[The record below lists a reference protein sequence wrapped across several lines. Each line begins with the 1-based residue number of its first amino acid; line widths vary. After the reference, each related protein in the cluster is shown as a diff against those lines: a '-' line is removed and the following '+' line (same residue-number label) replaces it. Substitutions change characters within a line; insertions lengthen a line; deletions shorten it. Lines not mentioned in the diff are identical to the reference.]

1 LAFEKGHSP
10 MTDYQHPVIRQVAS
24 EQKGPQLSVVP
35 PSAPETWR
43 DNVFTASTLRTMT
56 FKPVNWVVPGIIPE
70 GLTILAGK
78 PKIGKSW
85 LALDVALAITSERF
99 VLGEIKPEQGDV
111 LYAALEDNR
120 RRLWKRVRKITAAA
134 DVAWPERL
142 SLATRWR
149 RLDNGGASDIKE
161 WAGAVSKPRLVILDT
176 LAGVRP
182 DRNARDSLYDGD
194 YRALAELHAWANE
207 AGIAVLILHHTRK
220 MEADDPID
228 TISGSL
234 GLAGCA
240 DTSAILSRN
249 HKGTTLY
256 IRGRDVEEQ
265 EHAMLFSAETCRWTI
280 LGDAAEVLR
289 SDSRGKIL
297 AALSEATELLTPSD
311 IVAATGLGRQNVDQ
325 LLHRMQSDGEII
337 KRKRGLYAHA
347 GRTDL
352 VSSGKP

>member
-1 LAFEKGHSP
+1 MSDTRIIE
-10 MTDYQHPVIRQVAS
+10 
-24 EQKGPQLSVVP
+24 P
-35 PSAPETWR
+35 PSWR
-43 DNVFTASTLRTMT
+43 DNVFTASALRTMT
-56 FKPVNWVVPGIIPE
+56 FKPINWVVPGIIPE

-85 LALDVALAITSERF
+85 LALDIALATGGDRF
-99 VLGEIKPEQGDV
+99 VLGNIKPEEGDV
-111 LYAALEDNR
+111 LYAALEDNK
-120 RRLWKRVRKITAAA
+120 RRLWKRVRKIVAAA
-134 DVAWPERL
+134 DAAWPDHL
-142 SLATRWR
+142 TLATQWR
-149 RLDNGGASDIKE
+149 RLDHGGVTDIKE
-161 WAGAVSKPRLVILDT
+161 WAGTVLKPRLVILDT

-207 AGIAVLILHHTRK
+207 AGIAVLVLHHTRK

-249 HKGTTLY
+249 SRGTTLY

-265 EHAMLFSAETCRWTI
+265 EHAMLFNAETCRWTI

-297 AALSEATELLTPSD
+297 DALSEATDLMTPSD
-311 IVAATGLGRQNVDQ
+311 IVAATSLGRQNVDQ
-325 LLHRMQSDGEII
+325 LLHRMHSDGEII
-337 KRKRGLYAHA
+337 KRKRGFYAHA
-347 GRTDL
+347 NRIDL
-352 VSSGKP
+352 VSGGSRKNGQNVRNQSQSDI

>member
-1 LAFEKGHSP
+1 
-10 MTDYQHPVIRQVAS
+10 
-24 EQKGPQLSVVP
+24 
-35 PSAPETWR
+35 
-43 DNVFTASTLRTMT
+43 
-56 FKPVNWVVPGIIPE
+56 
-70 GLTILAGK
+70 
-78 PKIGKSW
+78 
-85 LALDVALAITSERF
+85 
-99 VLGEIKPEQGDV
+99 
-111 LYAALEDNR
+111 
-120 RRLWKRVRKITAAA
+120 
-134 DVAWPERL
+134 
-142 SLATRWR
+142 
-149 RLDNGGASDIKE
+149 
-161 WAGAVSKPRLVILDT
+161 VILDT

-207 AGIAVLILHHTRK
+207 AGIAALILHHTRK

-256 IRGRDVEEQ
+256 LRGRDVEEQ
-265 EHAMLFSAETCRWTI
+265 EHAMLFNAESCRWTI

-289 SDSRGKIL
+289 SDSRGEIL
-297 AALSEATELLTPSD
+297 AALSEANELMTPSD

-325 LLHRMQSDGEII
+325 LLHRMQSDGDII

-347 GRTDL
+347 SRADL
-352 VSSGKP
+352 VSNGKP

>member
-1 LAFEKGHSP
+1 
-10 MTDYQHPVIRQVAS
+10 MTSDRLNPHWPLQ
-24 EQKGPQLSVVP
+24 
-35 PSAPETWR
+35 PSWR
-43 DNVFTASTLRTMT
+43 HNVFTASDLAAMT
-56 FKPVNWVVPGIIPE
+56 FKPINWVVPGIIPE

-85 LALDVALAITSERF
+85 LALDIALAITGPRF
-99 VLGEIKPEQGDV
+99 VLGNIEPEQGDV
-111 LYAALEDNR
+111 LYAALEDNK
-120 RRLWKRVRKITAAA
+120 RRLWKRIRKIMAVD
-134 DVAWPERL
+134 DVAWPEQL
-142 SLATRWR
+142 MLATRWR
-149 RLDNGGASDIKE
+149 RLDNGGAADIRE
-161 WAGAVSKPRLVILDT
+161 WAGTVAKPRLVILDT

-182 DRNARDSLYDGD
+182 DRNGRDSLYDGD

-256 IRGRDVEEQ
+256 LRGRDVEEQ
-265 EHAMLFSAETCRWTI
+265 EHAILFNAETCRWTI

-297 AALSEATELLTPSD
+297 GALSEAAELMTPSD
-311 IVAATGLGRQNVDQ
+311 IVTATGLGRQNVDQ
-325 LLHRMQSDGEII
+325 LLHRMHSDGEIT
-337 KRKRGLYAHA
+337 KAKRGFYAHA
-347 GRTDL
+347 SRADL
-352 VSSGKP
+352 VSIGSRKNGQNVRNPSQSDI